1 MADNRKLAAGL
12 MALTPSAR
20 QDLAQREEDIQRG
33 KTVELLRRAG
43 KEMYENPIVNTAI
56 SLTPGAGDIGQ
67 VVRQDP
73 SKMDDYIKVYQDIQP
88 VIDNDLVTTGHVPF
102 TIVHQWDRVP
112 AIKELVMKK
121 YG

>member
-1 MADNRKLAAGL
+1 MLFRSNLHPLRGEVLFANNTTGWAVQLGTTKAAIE
-12 MALTPSAR
+12 A
-20 QDLAQREEDIQRG
+20 
-33 KTVELLRRAG
+33 
-43 KEMYENPIVNTAI
+43 
-56 SLTPGAGDIGQ
+56 GAGDIGQ
-67 VVRQDP
+67 IVRQDP